1 MFNKIR
7 NWCKEHEYGILKGVS
22 IGIASIGS
30 GLLGYQIF
38 KTGHACGKYEQAVE
52 DSKAL
57 LELAEGISEDIKNV
71 ATENT

>member
-7 NWCKEHEYGILKGVS
+7 NWCKEHEYGILKGAS

-38 KTGHACGKYEQAVE
+38 KTGCACGKYEQAVE

-57 LELAEGISEDIKNV
+57 QEFVDGVVEDIKNV
-71 ATENT
+71 ATEST